1 LISMK
6 VWGIIVAAGG
16 SQRFGS
22 VVPKQFMEICGR
34 PLLAWTISRFENAAS
49 IDQIAIVVAEEYLLH
64 TSRKVVDPFGF
75 GKVAK
80 IVIGG
85 ETRRQSVLNG
95 LQALPISTGY
105 VAIHDGARPLVK
117 PDDIDRVVATARA
130 ERAALLAVPAI
141 DTVKRARQGF
151 VLNTLARDS
160 LYLAQTPQV
169 FQYDLIM
176 AAHREAASD
185 NGSTGP
191 FTDDAALVEARGFKV
206 KIVKPTGP
214 NPKVTSRDDLV
225 GVEGVLKREL
235 DEKPESRPRL

>member
-1 LISMK
+1 MK

-16 SQRFGS
+16 SQRFDG

-49 IDQIAIVVAEEYLLH
+49 IDQIAVVVAEEYLLH

-80 IVIGG
+80 VVIGG

-117 PDDIDRVVATARA
+117 PDDIDRTVATART
-130 ERAALLAVPAI
+130 ERAALLAVSAT

-176 AAHREAASD
+176 AAHQDTAAAG
-185 NGSTGP
+185 NNGP

-206 KIVKPTGP
+206 KIVEPTGP

-225 GVEGVLKREL
+225 GVAVVLKREL
-235 DEKPESRPRL
+235 DEKP